1 MGVSQLQGTP
11 WHIEIM
17 HGEKG
22 EKKRSKLRCAHYDP
36 LTKKCRVKQECG
48 GTMYCTQYSALGK
61 NTYKKR
67 KETVEEIKKLHAKG
81 YSTEEI
87 DKILQ
92 YKKSAQ
98 KAVTSKKQEKSAP
111 KECEIPDLK
120 GKMVL
125 NPSYGEGIV
134 IEQKNE
140 HLIVKY
146 DFVGEKLQD
155 AQYLLKHGLIKDQV

>member
-67 KETVEEIKKLHAKG
+67 KETVEEIKKLHAVLDRLWINPCPICAEPYQRE
-81 YSTEEI
+81 YS
-87 DKILQ
+87 
-92 YKKSAQ
+92 A
-98 KAVTSKKQEKSAP
+98 
-111 KECEIPDLK
+111 
-120 GKMVL
+120 
-125 NPSYGEGIV
+125 
-134 IEQKNE
+134 
-140 HLIVKY
+140 
-146 DFVGEKLQD
+146 
-155 AQYLLKHGLIKDQV
+155 